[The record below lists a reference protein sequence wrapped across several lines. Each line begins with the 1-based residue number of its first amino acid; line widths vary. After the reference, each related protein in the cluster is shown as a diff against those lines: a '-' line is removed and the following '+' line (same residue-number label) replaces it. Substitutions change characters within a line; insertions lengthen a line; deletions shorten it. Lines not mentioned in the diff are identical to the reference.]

1 MKMKVKMKSRS
12 YRHDRNRPWSR
23 HGRKYNKYEKSFSI
37 MMLMCIKQCLNNI
50 EAQFM
55 IKLSNTEAEF
65 KKSVAYKKACIM
77 IMRHLFSVS

>member
-1 MKMKVKMKSRS
+1 
-12 YRHDRNRPWSR
+12 
-23 HGRKYNKYEKSFSI
+23 